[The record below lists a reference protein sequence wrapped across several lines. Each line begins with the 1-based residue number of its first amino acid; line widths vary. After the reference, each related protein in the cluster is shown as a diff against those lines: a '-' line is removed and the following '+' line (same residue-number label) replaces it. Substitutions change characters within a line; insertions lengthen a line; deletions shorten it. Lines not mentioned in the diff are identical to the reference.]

1 MPYSGRRND
10 RRAEVETPVGD
21 PSGFCVTH
29 MAQISAA
36 ADRHYIIE
44 KETLDERTH
53 TMIRSL
59 EKKEREEEVARLLS
73 GDRYDKTSLDLA
85 ARLIAGRSW
94 EFLASD
100 LEEKD

>member
-1 MPYSGRRND
+1 
-10 RRAEVETPVGD
+10 
-21 PSGFCVTH
+21 

-44 KETLDERTH
+44 KETKDLRTH
-53 TMIRSL
+53 TLIRSL

-73 GDRYDKTSLDLA
+73 GDRYDRTSLDLA
-85 ARLIAGRSW
+85 ARLIAGRSG

-100 LEEKD
+100 LEDNA